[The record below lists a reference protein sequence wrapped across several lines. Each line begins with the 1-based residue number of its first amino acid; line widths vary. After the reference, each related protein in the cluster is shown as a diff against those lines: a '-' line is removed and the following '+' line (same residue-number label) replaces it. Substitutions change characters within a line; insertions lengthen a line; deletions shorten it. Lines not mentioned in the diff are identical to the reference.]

1 VEDLLHD
8 VAAVMR
14 AFTETVELRVS
25 QLPWPPSHVPQ
36 PGPDRQ
42 QPQLRHAEAVGDRR
56 YV

>member
-25 QLPWPPSHVPQ
+25 QLP
-36 PGPDRQ
+36 
-42 QPQLRHAEAVGDRR
+42 
-56 YV
+56 